1 MLAAL
6 TTGAWADTNVTT
18 ATSTALDTATAGNIT
33 IQNTGGVGV
42 KTSAGA
48 AVTINSDSTV
58 LNQGY
63 ISNGNTEQAIGLWI
77 NTAGGNIVSPSIG
90 FANTGTV
97 EVAGSGTAKAA
108 ILISG
113 GNSFYGPI
121 SLTTLTSTATV
132 GSASASAVTAASN
145 VIVKGDYSS
154 ALYLTQ
160 GTTMVG
166 NILVNGGISQEASD
180 KSTVASGII
189 VNLDGPLYG
198 NFVNQSRIQG
208 IGPGMR
214 GVQLTG
220 GLLPCSSATPA
231 DGFTCASISGG
242 SFVNQGAISLNGVY
256 YANTRGGNA
265 QAGTAVAIGNGIA
278 GGFLNDGPATSS
290 NKAAAE
296 ISSNGLVTA
305 PVVWINPALSTN
317 ASTLEPRGPVLI
329 GPVTADID
337 AVNPGYSFINRGAIS
352 GRPVDPQFS
361 SVAVLIQGASATNY
375 TCLSSRAASCD
386 LAPNSVTQTVNGNN
400 VQVNNTGGLL
410 NTGSIATESTTN
422 VPTVSTQT
430 GGRITATA
438 INIGAYATVPRIDVT
453 AQNISGSSTTP
464 AIVSALVSGVGQGN
478 AFGILIDPNA
488 NVPAINIS
496 ANASVI
502 ASVTTTTPSPDAGIA
517 TAANPFS
524 LISEAIVDNS
534 STLRLINNAGKIEA
548 TNTDLFPGVGAVVVN
563 VERAIDMQN
572 SSLSGQGVTIN
583 NSGHILGDV
592 LLPAVSSGSVITVGN
607 VNGVANAGTGVVN
620 TSANYAVLARQIVS
634 LANGVPPVTKAALL
648 DFGADANPTLTVG
661 GFGYVN
667 ADIRANPGA
676 LNVTVQN
683 NGILYV
689 ANSGSS
695 LQANVFNVQTNG
707 TLGLSISQANASSG
721 TPVIE
726 ANSAN
731 ISGGN
736 LALDFG
742 SFISSGFTAASTANP
757 TVQTITL
764 IRTPLGQITDTS
776 LAQQNATLSQNIPF
790 LFESP
795 TEAGYSGGTPLAV
808 GTSGGQQVLT
818 LSLIPRSTG
827 ATNRDG
833 TAGLNLKGEAL
844 QVFPNAVAALGN
856 DAGLG
861 SAIARSLT
869 VYNQPGLAS
878 SGINI
883 DASQQQAQIAFSQFA
898 PDVSGGA
905 RDIAVMI
912 TDQASGPVAARQRL
926 LRSFAK
932 VPGEMTLWGEEFSGH
947 INNKGTIAGSG
958 STVQYKDRGW
968 GFSLGVDAGS
978 PRNGWYG
985 AAFTFYTGDVS
996 QVQPRLT
1003 KTETEWFML
1012 TGYSHWQGR
1021 KVFVD
1026 SQLAVAYGDFTG
1038 NRGINIGGVFRN
1050 ATSKR
1055 ASQMVALGGKMGV
1068 MLKSFGIDMDPYA
1081 SLDGLTMREEG
1092 YTEAN
1097 GGPGFNLQVA
1107 PYYAS
1112 SLRTALGADF
1122 KTGVNLWG
1130 IELSPEARVGYRYDL
1145 MHQAVKVKAA
1155 FASTGGTGTV
1165 GNTMTFVG
1173 PDPDSGN
1180 AILGLGL
1187 GASTDTWQLGVRYD
1201 WIRGNNGSTTQ
1212 VGTFTV
1218 LGRI

>member
-6 TTGAWADTNVTT
+6 TTGAWADANVTT
-18 ATSTALDTATAGNIT
+18 ATTTALATAGSGNIT

-48 AVTINSDSTV
+48 AVTINSNNSV

-77 NTAGGNIVSPSIG
+77 NTAGGNIVSPSLG

-132 GSASASAVTAASN
+132 GSASQSAVTAASS

-154 ALYLTQ
+154 AFYLSQ

-180 KSTVASGII
+180 KSTVSSGVI

-198 NFVNQSRIQG
+198 NFVNQSSIQG
-208 IGPGMR
+208 TGPGMR

-220 GLLPCSSATPA
+220 GILPCSSATPA
-231 DGFTCASISGG
+231 SGFTCASISGG
-242 SFVNQGAISLNGVY
+242 SFVNQGTISLNGVY
-256 YANTRGGNA
+256 FANTRGGNA
-265 QAGTAVAIGNGIA
+265 QAGTAIAIGNGIA
-278 GGFLNDGPATSS
+278 GGFLNDGPGTSS

-296 ISSNGLVTA
+296 ISSNGLVSA

-317 ASTLEPRGPVLI
+317 ASTLEPRGPVVI
-329 GPVTADID
+329 GPVSSDID
-337 AVNPGYSFINRGAIS
+337 AINPGYSFINRGAIS
-352 GRPVDPQFS
+352 GRPVDPQYS

-375 TCLSSRAASCD
+375 TCLGVVAGGACNPAS
-386 LAPNSVTQTVNGNN
+386 AN
-400 VQVNNTGGLL
+400 GGLL
-410 NTGSIATESTTN
+410 NTGSIATESVTN
-422 VPTVSTQT
+422 VTTVSTQT

-478 AFGILIDPNA
+478 AYGILIDRNA

-496 ANASVI
+496 ANASVV
-502 ASVTTTTPSPDAGIA
+502 ASVTTNTTAPDAGIA

-583 NSGHILGDV
+583 NSGQILGDV
-592 LLPAVSSGSVITVGN
+592 LLPAVSTGSAITVGN

-620 TSANYAVLARQIVS
+620 TAANYAVLARQIVS
-634 LANGVPPVTKAALL
+634 QANGLPPVTKAALL
-648 DFGADANPTLTVG
+648 DFGADPNPTLTVG

-689 ANSGSS
+689 ANSGSP
-695 LQANVFNVQTNG
+695 LQANAFNVQTNG
-707 TLGLSISQANASSG
+707 TLGLSISQSNASSG
-721 TPVIE
+721 TPVIQ

-742 SFISSGFTAASTANP
+742 SFISGGFTAASTANP
-757 TVQTITL
+757 AAQTITL
-764 IRTPLGQITDTS
+764 IRTPLGQITDTT

-795 TEAGYSGGTPLAV
+795 TEAGYSGGAPLSV

-818 LSLIPRSTG
+818 LNLIPRSTG

-844 QVFPNAVAALGN
+844 QVFPNAAAALGN
-856 DAGLG
+856 DAELG

-883 DASQQQAQIAFSQFA
+883 AASQQQAQVAFSQFA

-947 INNKGTIAGSG
+947 INNKGKIAGSG
-958 STVQYKDRGW
+958 STIQYKDRGW

-1038 NRGINIGGVFRN
+1038 NRGINVGGVIRN

-1068 MLKSFGIDMDPYA
+1068 MLKTFGIDVDPYA
-1081 SLDGLTMREEG
+1081 SLDGLTLREEG

-1145 MHQAVKVKAA
+1145 LNQAIKVKAA